1 MASNDNVS
9 MALFCDFENVALGV
23 RDANYEKFDIK
34 PVLERLL
41 LKGSIVVKKAYC
53 DWDRYKAFKAPMHEA
68 NFELIEIPHVRISGK
83 NSADIRM
90 VVDALDLCYTKAHV
104 NTFVIIS
111 GDSDFSPL
119 VSKLRENNKKVIG
132 VGVKDSTSDL
142 LVANCDE
149 FIFYDDLVRESRRQR
164 RDVRDVQQPK
174 RSPEEEKRKREES
187 EKRRAEAL
195 DIAYETFDALIAERG
210 DSGKIWASVL
220 KEAIKR
226 RKPDFNE
233 AYYGFRTFGN
243 LLEEMKA
250 RGLLEFGRDEK
261 SGAYVY
267 RSSTAVIPATAEQ
280 ADADVA
286 TGEAATSAPEAE
298 AQGAREGRRGR
309 GNRGGRNRRPGAPE
323 AVEAVET
330 AAPAGPWGTRSEA
343 NDEAGDETSDDVADE
358 VPDDVGDEVSDEVA
372 ENVAEDLGEEIA
384 DGAELDAD
392 ELAVALETAAADYAS
407 ELASAERALEE
418 MAREVKETRR
428 ARAAEAAS
436 AASAAQQAAQALAAL
451 HAETEAAPE
460 AETAPEAEAVA
471 EEPAEAAP
479 AKRTRTPAR
488 KQAAAKKP
496 ARTSKAAK
504 AAAAGAEAVPAPEP
518 EEAPAPAPEPVAE
531 EVAPAEPEA
540 DEAPQPVKK
549 QRTPS
554 RSRLP
559 RKPKS
564 KPEGD
569 SEG

>member
-53 DWDRYKAFKAPMHEA
+53 DWDRYKGFKSPMHEA

-164 RDVRDVQQPK
+164 RDVREQQPK

-187 EKRRAEAL
+187 DRRRAEAVE
-195 DIAYETFDALIAERG
+195 IAYETFDALIAERG

-226 RKPDFNE
+226 RKPDFSE
-233 AYYGFRTFGN
+233 SYYGFRTFGN

-267 RSSTAVIPATAEQ
+267 RGNQSAALAAA

-286 TGEAATSAPEAE
+286 GGEQPAVAADAAE
-298 AQGAREGRRGR
+298 AQDKREGRRGR
-309 GNRGGRNRRPGAPE
+309 GNRGGRNRRGGAAEAPE
-323 AVEAVET
+323 QNEAQAGADVET
-330 AAPAGPWGTRSEA
+330 
-343 NDEAGDETSDDVADE
+343 DE
-358 VPDDVGDEVSDEVA
+358 
-372 ENVAEDLGEEIA
+372 I
-384 DGAELDAD
+384 
-392 ELAVALETAAADYAS
+392 AVALESAAADYAT
-407 ELASAERALEE
+407 ELESAEQALIEMSRDVRA
-418 MAREVKETRR
+418 ARQ
-428 ARAAEAAS
+428 ARAA
-436 AASAAQQAAQALAAL
+436 
-451 HAETEAAPE
+451 AEQ
-460 AETAPEAEAVA
+460 AEAVQPVAAAEDA
-471 EEPAEAAP
+471 EEGAAAEQTGAEPAP
-479 AKRTRTPAR
+479 AKRSRATKAKP
-488 KQAAAKKP
+488 AAAKKP
-496 ARTSKAAK
+496 RASKAKADSS
-504 AAAAGAEAVPAPEP
+504 AAAAPDAPAAPAAVEAVAETDAAANDVVDAAAVEPAAD
-518 EEAPAPAPEPVAE
+518 APAAPKRTRKPGVHK
-531 EVAPAEPEA
+531 APA
-540 DEAPQPVKK
+540 
-549 QRTPS
+549 
-554 RSRLP
+554 RSKLP
-559 RKPKS
+559 RKPKT
-564 KPEGD
+564 KAEA
-569 SEG
+569 